1 MNIVEID
8 HIRRS
13 LPTEWNELSRKQL
26 LHVSRLFI
34 ARLPVVDFRV
44 RTLFEFLSI
53 GKNTFKRIAPED
65 AYTLCE
71 SLDFLNKEVNL
82 TRNLIPVINVG
93 LRKYH
98 GPADAMVYCTFGE
111 FTLACSALDEFQKTG
126 EVKYLDELVAILYR
140 PRKLFWSIR
149 EYFTDNQDPRGK
161 FMNRTL
167 KKRAGNLGK
176 LDHCLKY
183 SIYLFFNGVLNSL
196 PSLYPFVYRQKD
208 ETDSQDNGWASL
220 IISLADG
227 KTDDKS
233 LETIM
238 NSNLYNVFIGLNK
251 KAKEYH
257 EYMSKIESYDR
268 H

>member
-1 MNIVEID
+1 MNQVQID
-8 HIRRS
+8 DIHRL
-13 LPTEWNELSRKQL
+13 LPSTWNELTREQL
-26 LHVSRLFI
+26 LFVSGLFTLK
-34 ARLPVVDFRV
+34 LPLIEFRV
-44 RTLFEFLSI
+44 KALFEFLSV
-53 GKNTFKRIAPED
+53 KRNILKRMAPED

-82 TRNLIPVINVG
+82 TRNLIPVIKADMR
-93 LRKYH
+93 LYY

-111 FTLACSALDEFQKTG
+111 FTLACSALDEYQKTG
-126 EVKYLDELVAILYR
+126 DEKYLNQLVAILYR
-140 PRKLFWSIR
+140 PRKFLWSIR
-149 EYFTDNQDPRGK
+149 KYFTDNQDPRAR

-167 KKRAGNLGK
+167 KHRVGQLVTV
-176 LDHCLKY
+176 DHCVKH
-183 SIYLFFNGVLNSL
+183 SVFLFFTGVLNSL
-196 PSLYPFVYRQKD
+196 PALYPYVYRQKD
-208 ETDSQDNGWASL
+208 ETDIEDSGWASL

-233 LETIM
+233 LETVM

-257 EYMSKIESYDR
+257 DYMSKIESYDR

>member
-1 MNIVEID
+1 MNLVEID
-8 HIRRS
+8 NIRRS
-13 LPTEWNELSRKQL
+13 LPSTWNELTREQL
-26 LHVSRLFI
+26 LYVSSLFTLKLTLI
-34 ARLPVVDFRV
+34 EFRV
-44 RTLFEFLSI
+44 KSLFEFLSV
-53 GKNTFKRIAPED
+53 KRKTLKRIAPED
-65 AYTLCE
+65 AFTLCE

-82 TRNLIPVINVG
+82 TRNLLPVIKAG

-126 EVKYLDELVAILYR
+126 EEKYLNELVAILYR
-140 PRKLFWSIR
+140 PNKVFWFIRK
-149 EYFTDNQDPRGK
+149 YFTDNQDPRGK
-161 FMNRTL
+161 FMNRAF
-167 KKRAGNLGK
+167 KKRARK
-176 LDHCLKY
+176 FSRVDHCVKY

-196 PSLYPFVYRQKD
+196 PALYPYVYQEKNEAGD
-208 ETDSQDNGWASL
+208 HDIGWASL

>member
-1 MNIVEID
+1 MNLVEID
-8 HIRRS
+8 HIRHS
-13 LPTEWNELSRKQL
+13 LPSEWNELSRKQL
-26 LHVSRLFI
+26 LYVSKLFS
-34 ARLPVVDFRV
+34 ARLTVVDFRV
-44 RTLFEFLSI
+44 KALFVFLSL
-53 GKNTFKRIAPED
+53 KRKSFKRIAPED
-65 AYTLCE
+65 AFTLCE
-71 SLDFLNKEVNL
+71 SLVFLNKEVTLTNNL
-82 TRNLIPVINVG
+82 LPVIKAD
-93 LRKYH
+93 LRKYF

-111 FTLACSALDEFQKTG
+111 FTLACSALDVFQKTG

-140 PRKLFWSIR
+140 PKKVFWSIR
-149 EYFTDNQDPRGK
+149 KYFTDNQDPRAK

-167 KKRAGNLGK
+167 KKRARK
-176 LDHCLKY
+176 MARVDHCVKY

-196 PSLYPFVYRQKD
+196 PSLYPYVYQEKNEAGD
-208 ETDSQDNGWASL
+208 QENAWASL

>member
-13 LPTEWNELSRKQL
+13 LPSQWNELSRRQL
-26 LHVSRLFI
+26 LYVSKLFG
-34 ARLPVVDFRV
+34 AKLTLVDFRV
-44 RTLFEFLSI
+44 KALFVFLSI
-53 GKNTFKRIAPED
+53 KRKSFKRIAPED
-65 AYTLCE
+65 AFTLCE
-71 SLDFLNKEVNL
+71 SLDFLNKEVTL
-82 TRNLIPVINVG
+82 TRNLLPAIKAG

-126 EVKYLDELVAILYR
+126 EEKYFDELVAILYR
-140 PRKLFWSIR
+140 PKKIFWSIR
-149 EYFTDNQDPRGK
+149 KYFTDNQDSRSK
-161 FMNRTL
+161 FMNRTM
-167 KKRAGNLGK
+167 KKRSGK
-176 LDHCLKY
+176 IARINHCVKY

-196 PSLYPFVYRQKD
+196 PALYPYVYHEKNEAGD
-208 ETDSQDNGWASL
+208 QDNGWASL

-227 KTDDKS
+227 KTDDTS

>member
-1 MNIVEID
+1 MNLVEID
-8 HIRRS
+8 HIRRT
-13 LPTEWNELSRKQL
+13 LPSEWNELSRKQL
-26 LHVSRLFI
+26 LYVSKLFS
-34 ARLPVVDFRV
+34 AKLTLVEFRV
-44 RTLFEFLSI
+44 RALFEFLSLKRKI
-53 GKNTFKRIAPED
+53 FKRIAPED
-65 AYTLCE
+65 AFTLCE

-82 TRNLIPVINVG
+82 TRNLIPVIKARM
-93 LRKYH
+93 RKYY

-111 FTLACSALDEFQKTG
+111 FTLACSALDEYQKTG
-126 EVKYLDELVAILYR
+126 EVKHLDQLVAILYR
-140 PRKLFWSIR
+140 PQKFFYSIR
-149 EYFTDNQDPRGK
+149 KYFTDNQDPRTK

-167 KKRAGNLGK
+167 MRRAGKLGN
-176 LDHCLKY
+176 LDHYLKY

-196 PSLYPFVYRQKD
+196 PALYPYVYSQKD

>member
-1 MNIVEID
+1 MNLVEID
-8 HIRRS
+8 DIQRS
-13 LPTEWNELSRKQL
+13 LPSQWNELSRKQL
-26 LHVSRLFI
+26 LYVSKLF
-34 ARLPVVDFRV
+34 REQLTVVDFRV
-44 RTLFEFLSI
+44 KTLFEFLSI
-53 GKNTFKRIAPED
+53 KRKIFKRIAPED
-65 AYTLCE
+65 AFTLCE

-82 TRNLIPVINVG
+82 TRNLIPVIKAD

-98 GPADAMVYCTFGE
+98 GPADSMVYCTFGE
-111 FTLACSALDEFQKTG
+111 FTLACAALDEIQKTG

-140 PRKLFWSIR
+140 PRKVFWFIR
-149 EYFTDNQDPRGK
+149 KYFTDNQDPRGK
-161 FMNRTL
+161 FMNRAL
-167 KKRAGNLGK
+167 KKRARK
-176 LDHCLKY
+176 IARVDHCVKY

-196 PSLYPFVYRQKD
+196 TVLYPYVYQEKD
-208 ETDSQDNGWASL
+208 EAGDQENGWASL

-227 KTDDKS
+227 KTDDRS

-257 EYMSKIESYDR
+257 EYMRKIESYDR